1 MNITT
6 FHKLIDAFTH
16 KQQTAFD
23 VYVTIIVNR
32 QKNPLSKDE
41 YGETHHIIPRS
52 CGGPLR
58 KRWNL
63 VKLTPEEHYMC
74 HYLLTF
80 IYAVGEEHDKMVYA
94 WNQLS
99 NRIRGEFVSAEE
111 YGRLKRE
118 CAKLISKA
126 HKGKPSWNRGIPRSE
141 EVKRKL
147 SEARKGMRQSDEA
160 KRKVSEA
167 NKGKLVSSETRNK
180 IARALTGRL
189 LSEETKRKLSESKK
203 GRTHVGHPAWNQ
215 GKTGIYSEETRRK
228 MSEARKA
235 YWAKRRESIDGLKD

>member
-1 MNITT
+1 MNTTT

-32 QKNPLSKDE
+32 QKNPLAKDE

-80 IYAVGEEHDKMVYA
+80 IYAVGEEHDKVLYA
-94 WNQLS
+94 WNRIS
-99 NRIRGEFVSAEE
+99 NRIGDDFISAEE

-118 CAKLISKA
+118 
-126 HKGKPSWNRGIPRSE
+126 
-141 EVKRKL
+141 VKRKL
-147 SEARKGMRQSDEA
+147 SDLRKGTHQSDEA

-180 IARALTGRL
+180 ISRALTGRL

>member
-52 CGGPLR
+52 CGGPQR
-58 KRWNL
+58 KKWNL
-63 VKLTPEEHYMC
+63 VKLTPEEHYVC

-94 WNQLS
+94 WNWLS
-99 NRIRGEFVSAEE
+99 NRIRGEFISAEE

-118 CAKLISKA
+118 FAKL
-126 HKGKPSWNRGIPRSE
+126 HRGIPRSE

-167 NKGKLVSSETRNK
+167 NKGKLVSLETRNK
-180 IARALTGRL
+180 ISRALTGRL

>member
-1 MNITT
+1 MSAT

-23 VYVTIIVNR
+23 VYVAIIVNR

-58 KRWNL
+58 KKWNL
-63 VKLTPEEHYMC
+63 VKLTPEEHYVC

-80 IYAVGEEHDKMVYA
+80 IYATGEEHESMVYA
-94 WNQLS
+94 WNCLS
-99 NRIRGEFVSAEE
+99 NRIKGKIISADE
-111 YGRLKRE
+111 YGSLRRE
-118 CAKLISKA
+118 YAKIHSRRMTGNPQLI
-126 HKGKPSWNRGIPRSE
+126 
-141 EVKRKL
+141 
-147 SEARKGMRQSDEA
+147 EARKGTHLSDDA

-167 NKGKLVSSETRNK
+167 HKGKLVSSETRNK
-180 IARALTGRL
+180 ISRALTGRL

-228 MSEARKA
+228 MSEERKA
-235 YWAKRRESIDGLKD
+235 YWAKRRESIDALKG